1 MAPLAVFSPEADIRK
16 ATSFQNSPASSE
28 RGMDEVCGARR

>member
-16 ATSFQNSPASSE
+16 ATSFQNSLASSE
-28 RGMDEVCGARR
+28 QDMAEVCDARR